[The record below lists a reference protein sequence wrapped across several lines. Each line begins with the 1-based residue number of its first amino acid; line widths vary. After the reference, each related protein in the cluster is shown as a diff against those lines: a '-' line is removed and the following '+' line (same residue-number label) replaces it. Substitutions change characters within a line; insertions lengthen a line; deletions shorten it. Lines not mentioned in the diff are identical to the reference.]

1 MGKAAKD
8 VSRRKSR
15 EGLSDS
21 RSGSA
26 VPPLMRVYDF
36 FSGCGGTSAG
46 LRAAGIEV
54 AVGLDCDREAGL
66 TFRRNFPH
74 AEFLER
80 DIRDVT
86 ATEFDAFIDRRRT
99 YPIMFTACAPCQPF
113 SKQNRQKK
121 TGDRRVSL
129 LDELRRFIRRFKP
142 EYLFV
147 ENVPGM
153 QRDCDTGGPFA
164 GFIEFLEKNGYS
176 TRHDVVQSLRYGVP
190 QYRQRLLLAAT
201 RMGPLELPSAT
212 HGPGTPN
219 PDYPTVWQAIG
230 DYPAIA
236 AGEEHPDIPNHR
248 ACGLSPLNLAR
259 IRATPEGGS
268 RKDWPTHLILD
279 CHKGYDGHSDVYG
292 RLRRDWP
299 AAALTT
305 RCISLSNG
313 RFGHPVQDR
322 ALSIREAAAVQTFD
336 DDFVFE
342 GSLNS
347 MAQQIGNAV
356 PARLAR
362 TFGEHFLAH
371 WQAAT
376 AVR

>member
-1 MGKAAKD
+1 MEKAAKN
-8 VSRRKSR
+8 VSCRRSP
-15 EGLSDS
+15 EGLPGCRG
-21 RSGSA
+21 RSA
-26 VPPLMRVYDF
+26 RPPLMKVYDF

-46 LRAAGIEV
+46 LRAAGLEV

-66 TFRRNFPH
+66 TFRRNFPY

-80 DIRDVT
+80 DIRNVT

-121 TGDRRVSL
+121 TGDGRISL

-153 QRDCDTGGPFA
+153 QRECDVDGPFA
-164 GFIEFLEKNGYS
+164 GFIGFLGRNGYS
-176 TRHDVVQSLRYGVP
+176 TRHGVVQSLRYGVP

-219 PDYPTVWQAIG
+219 PEYPTVWQAIG
-230 DYPAIA
+230 DYPAIS
-236 AGEEHPDIPNHR
+236 AGEEHPVVANHR

-268 RKDWPTHLILD
+268 RKDWPTDLILD
-279 CHKGYDGHSDVYG
+279 CHKGYEGHSDV
-292 RLRRDWP
+292 
-299 AAALTT
+299 
-305 RCISLSNG
+305 
-313 RFGHPVQDR
+313 
-322 ALSIREAAAVQTFD
+322 
-336 DDFVFE
+336 
-342 GSLNS
+342 
-347 MAQQIGNAV
+347 
-356 PARLAR
+356 
-362 TFGEHFLAH
+362 
-371 WQAAT
+371 
-376 AVR
+376 

>member
-1 MGKAAKD
+1 MGNTAKD
-8 VSRRKSR
+8 VSRRRSSGGFPGSR
-15 EGLSDS
+15 NNSEN
-21 RSGSA
+21 
-26 VPPLMRVYDF
+26 PLPMKVYDF

-54 AVGLDCDREAGL
+54 AVGLDFDREAGL
-66 TFRRNFPH
+66 TFRRNFPD

-80 DIRDVT
+80 DIRGVT
-86 ATEFDAFIDRRRT
+86 ATEFDAFIDRRRP
-99 YPIMFTACAPCQPF
+99 YHIMFTACAPCQPF

-121 TGDRRVSL
+121 VGDRRISL

-153 QRDCDTGGPFA
+153 QRECDADGPFA
-164 GFIEFLEKNGYS
+164 GFIEFLEKSGYS
-176 TRHDVVQSLRYGVP
+176 TRHDVVQSLQYGVP

-201 RMGPLELPSAT
+201 RMGPLELPLAT

-230 DYPAIA
+230 NYPAIA
-236 AGEEHPDIPNHR
+236 AGEEHADIPNHR

-268 RKDWPTHLILD
+268 RKDWPSNLILD
-279 CHKGYDGHSDVYG
+279 CHKGYEGHSDVYG
-292 RLRRDWP
+292 RLRRDRP

-322 ALSIREAAAVQTFD
+322 ALSIREAAAVQTFA

-356 PARLAR
+356 PARLAQV
-362 TFGEHFLAH
+362 FGEHFLAH
-371 WQAAT
+371 WRAA
-376 AVR
+376 AAER